1 MKPTDRQAIG
11 IIVSL
16 ALIVAYLYFD
26 RIDRPN
32 YEARS
37 ALHAEI
43 LAGTAPSPYRS
54 LRMGFSTCCAS
65 QQCCFFFINIYEYG
79 LILTLLS

>member
-43 LAGTAPSPYRS
+43 LAGTAPALCRHRRGNPF
-54 LRMGFSTCCAS
+54 LMPT
-65 QQCCFFFINIYEYG
+65 
-79 LILTLLS
+79 TLPTPLEPRAAPR